1 MYCYYVCIG
10 MKWLS
15 LFILPEVHYATVDM
29 ITSRVIVA
37 EPNPSPLW
45 PLRVYYS
52 GVCAHVRCQAN
63 LKSRRSSYAI

>member
-29 ITSRVIVA
+29 ITA
-37 EPNPSPLW
+37 GLLWQSPTRPW
-45 PLRVYYS
+45 FGRCMYTTA
-52 GVCAHVRCQAN
+52 VCVLTWCCQAD
-63 LKSRRSSYAI
+63 LKLRRSGNAT